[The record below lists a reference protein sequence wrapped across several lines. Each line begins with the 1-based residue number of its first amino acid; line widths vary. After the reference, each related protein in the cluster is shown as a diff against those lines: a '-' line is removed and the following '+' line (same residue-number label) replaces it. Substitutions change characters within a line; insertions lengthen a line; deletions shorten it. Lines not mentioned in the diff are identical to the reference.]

1 MSPRSEAELLWWN
14 MKKVFVVITLFIASL
29 AFGQSSGPVKIH
41 ADSMQYYGEQNK
53 SVFTG
58 NVVAVSETY
67 TLTASKLELFIT
79 QQNQVEKILCEG
91 NVNFNTKDIL
101 AVSDKADLDQ
111 ASKIITLNGNA
122 KIWQNANYLEGEH
135 VRIQYE
141 TREIFV
147 DKGSSERVVIIFNPA
162 DNTTKAD
169 NSSVLP

>member
-1 MSPRSEAELLWWN
+1 
-14 MKKVFVVITLFIASL
+14 MKIFTVFAVVFLFSASF
-29 AFGQSSGPVKIH
+29 AFAQNSGPVKIH

-67 TLTASKLELFIT
+67 TLTASKVELFIT
-79 QQNQVEKILCEG
+79 PQNQVEKILCEG

-111 ASKIITLNGNA
+111 KTKIITLNGNA

-162 DNTTKAD
+162 DNS
-169 NSSVLP
+169 SSVESRP